1 MSPSKLSTVVVK
13 TGGLEVEHIQQRNPV
28 QEIGPSL
35 ILIYFSGD
43 LIDVVDLEVAT
54 GHHCQLSLAAK
65 LEDLGAPWS
74 YI

>member
-1 MSPSKLSTVVVK
+1 MYVHSNHPL
-13 TGGLEVEHIQQRNPV
+13 H
-28 QEIGPSL
+28 L